1 MKIQKIVV
9 ALLLILVML
18 AGVFSYQHLQKVA
31 EPASAL
37 VYPKAR
43 DLQEFKLS
51 SHLGTTLGRQDLRGQ
66 WTLAFVGYTSCPDIC
81 PLTLAKLAGVQPD
94 LAALTEQPLK
104 IWFISVDPKRDSIE
118 QLNSYV
124 SYFEQADVLGMTAG
138 HDQLF
143 PFVRQLGLMYAL
155 SSTTAEDYLVDHS
168 ASVAL
173 INPQG
178 QLVAMFKPPMQQG
191 ELPVIDAQQLLADF
205 PLVLK
210 KLKAG

>member
-1 MKIQKIVV
+1 
-9 ALLLILVML
+9 
-18 AGVFSYQHLQKVA
+18 
-31 EPASAL
+31 
-37 VYPKAR
+37 
-43 DLQEFKLS
+43 
-51 SHLGTTLGRQDLRGQ
+51 
-66 WTLAFVGYTSCPDIC
+66 CPDIC

-94 LAALTEQPLK
+94 LAALTEPPLK
-104 IWFISVDPKRDSIE
+104 IRSISVDPKRDSIE

-205 PLVLK
+205 PLVLQ